1 MASTW
6 AWPAAPALDRRTP
19 AYVRNIGPHP
29 RFLSD
34 APLAMH
40 GGITARALTWP
51 GNPKPEPLPP
61 MHVPA
66 RPSRPALVAV
76 ALVLAAVLLPAH
88 GAAPLDTGNGGTT
101 GYTTLDVTLLL
112 VYLLGAL
119 VLSFLCSVAEATLL
133 SITPSYIQGLRETR
147 PQLAETLQR
156 LRQDNVDQSLAAI
169 LTLNTIAHTAGAIG
183 SGAKATVVF
192 GSAWVGVF
200 SAVATLL
207 ILFLSEIVPKTLG
220 AVYWRSLAGP
230 TARFVR
236 ALIVM
241 LYPLIKMSE
250 LLTRLVSRGKKVHVF
265 SRDEFVAMA
274 DVGEEA
280 GQIDERESR
289 IIRNLFRMTAL
300 KARDAMTPRTVVKA
314 IPGDR
319 TVGDTLEDS
328 GDTPFSRLPVYGT
341 DLDDVHGFILK
352 DDLLLAH
359 ARGENSRLVS
369 ELQRELPAIPGSQ
382 PLSTVLERL
391 LERRHQITLV
401 VGEYGET
408 LGLLTLED
416 LIETLLGD
424 EIVDEQD
431 TVEDMRALARERWER
446 RAKRRGVESAAW
458 TRDQPPPDRR

>member
-1 MASTW
+1 MPVS
-6 AWPAAPALDRRTP
+6 
-19 AYVRNIGPHP
+19 
-29 RFLSD
+29 
-34 APLAMH
+34 
-40 GGITARALTWP
+40 
-51 GNPKPEPLPP
+51 
-61 MHVPA
+61 A
-66 RPSRPALVAV
+66 RPPCPSRRRGAHALSTRF
-76 ALVLAAVLLPAH
+76 ALILIAAACLLPANAAVSVEGGG
-88 GAAPLDTGNGGTT
+88 GAASGHTA
-101 GYTTLDVTLLL
+101 LDVTLLL

-119 VLSFLCSVAEATLL
+119 VTSFLCSVAEATLL

-147 PQLAETLQR
+147 PQLADTLQR

-236 ALIVM
+236 VLIVM
-241 LYPLIKMSE
+241 LYPLIKVSE
-250 LLTRLVSRGKKVHVF
+250 LLTRLVSRGKQVHVF

-280 GQIDERESR
+280 GQLDERESR
-289 IIRNLFRMTAL
+289 IIRNLFHMTSL

-314 IPGDR
+314 VPGDR

-341 DLDDVHGFILK
+341 GLDDVHGFVLK

-359 ARGENSRLVS
+359 ARGEDARPVS
-369 ELQRELPAIPGSQ
+369 DLQRELPAIPGSQ
-382 PLSTVLERL
+382 ALSTVLERL

-431 TVEDMRALARERWER
+431 TVEDMRELARERWER
-446 RAKRRGVESAAW
+446 RAARRGAEPAAW
-458 TRDQPPPDRR
+458 TPASGRTDRH

>member
-1 MASTW
+1 M
-6 AWPAAPALDRRTP
+6 
-19 AYVRNIGPHP
+19 
-29 RFLSD
+29 
-34 APLAMH
+34 
-40 GGITARALTWP
+40 
-51 GNPKPEPLPP
+51 
-61 MHVPA
+61 
-66 RPSRPALVAV
+66 
-76 ALVLAAVLLPAH
+76 
-88 GAAPLDTGNGGTT
+88 AAPLPQARSARAAPRPPTAARVGAALLLASFALAAQAAGPLPSGDDGAA
-101 GYTTLDVTLLL
+101 GYTTLDVTMLV

-192 GSAWVGVF
+192 GSAWVGLF

-220 AVYWRSLAGP
+220 AVHWRSLAAP

-241 LYPLIKMSE
+241 LYPLIKLSE
-250 LLTRLVSRGKKVHVF
+250 VLTRLVSRGRKVHVF

-319 TVGDTLEDS
+319 TVGDVLEES
-328 GDTPFSRLPVYGT
+328 GDTPFSRLPVYGS
-341 DLDDVHGFILK
+341 DLDDVHGFVLK

-359 ARGENSRLVS
+359 ARGENSRRVS

-446 RAKRRGVESAAW
+446 RAKRRGAEPAAW
-458 TRDQPPPDRR
+458 TGKQAPPERQ